1 MKRSEGLSMREL
13 EARLGVSRRL
23 VAGLVAAGLVTP
35 TRGRHGE
42 YVFSFQDTVL
52 IRTAAS
58 LHRARITPAQI
69 LRALRHLE
77 RLKPNRHL
85 AAVRVGACGGKVSAR
100 DHHGAWIV
108 ESGQRL
114 IDFEAGEDADRRVTE
129 FRRQEPAYAAADA
142 ALAQGRAIEPVDVRR
157 AEAAY
162 QRAVALCPG
171 MLDAY
176 LNLGCLLADQQ
187 RLDEAIL
194 LYEAA
199 LTALPDEPELHFNL
213 GVALEDTGATQA
225 ALRAYERSI
234 ELAPGDADAHY
245 NAARLHQELGHIQ
258 KAIRHFNQYRKLERP
273 DR

>member
-1 MKRSEGLSMREL
+1 MNRGEGLTTREL
-13 EARLGVSRRL
+13 EARLGVPRRL

-35 TRGRHGE
+35 MRGRHGE
-42 YVFSFQDTVL
+42 YVFSFQDAVL
-52 IRTAAS
+52 IRTAGS
-58 LHRARITPAQI
+58 LLRACVAPTQI

-114 IDFEAGEDADRRVTE
+114 MDFEASEEAAGQITE
-129 FRRQEPAYAAADA
+129 FTRQPPPYAEADA
-142 ALAQGRAIEPVDVRR
+142 ALAQGRALESVDVRH

-162 QRAVALCPG
+162 RRAVALHPG
-171 MLDAY
+171 MLEGY

-187 RLDEAIL
+187 RLGEAIS

-199 LTALPDEPELHFNL
+199 LAMLPNEPELHFNL

-225 ALRAYERSI
+225 ALSAYERSI
-234 ELAPGDADAHY
+234 ELAPRDADAHY
-245 NAARLHQELGHIQ
+245 NAARLHQELGHMQ
-258 KAIRHFNQYRKLERP
+258 KAIRHFNQYRKLNRST
-273 DR
+273 

>member
-1 MKRSEGLSMREL
+1 MKRGEGLTTREL

-35 TRGRHGE
+35 ARGRHGE
-42 YVFSFQDTVL
+42 YIFSFQDAVL
-52 IRTAAS
+52 IRTAGS
-58 LHRARITPAQI
+58 LHRARVAPAQI

-77 RLKPNRHL
+77 QLKPNRHL
-85 AAVRVGACGGKVSAR
+85 AAVRIGACGGKVSAR
-100 DHHGAWIV
+100 DHHGDWIV

-114 IDFEAGEDADRRVTE
+114 MDFEARRETDGRVTE
-129 FRRQEPAYAAADA
+129 LSRQQPAYAEADA
-142 ALAQGRAIEPVDVRR
+142 ALAQGLALEAVDVRR

-162 QRAVALCPG
+162 RRAVSLHPG

-176 LNLGCLLADQQ
+176 LHLGCVLADQQ
-187 RLDEAIL
+187 RLGEAIT

-199 LTALPDEPELHFNL
+199 LAVLPDEPALHFNL

-225 ALRAYERSI
+225 ALSAYERSI
-234 ELAPGDADAHY
+234 ELAPTDADAHY
-245 NAARLHQELGHIQ
+245 NAARLHQELGHMQ
-258 KAIRHFNQYRKLERP
+258 KAIRHFNQYRRLERP